1 MEGKAALGAL
11 GLMQMHFVVLVQKVS
26 VKREGSIVRSLWTV
40 VGVRNSV
47 LEKPNLVLEAFLLL
61 NGQHVTAF

>member
-1 MEGKAALGAL
+1 
-11 GLMQMHFVVLVQKVS
+11 MQMHFVVLVQKVS

-47 LEKPNLVLEAFLLL
+47 LEKPNLVPEAFLLMH
-61 NGQHVTAF
+61 GQHVTAF